1 MKTYILKRFL
11 HAIPIL
17 FGISLITFFLIN
29 RTPGDYLAT
38 MKMNPQI
45 SKEVIEAQKKL
56 LGLDEPRWYVRYGKW
71 LWNVV
76 TRLNFG
82 YSFGMKKPVFNVILE
97 RLFNTFILS
106 LCALIFAWT
115 LSLPLGIL
123 AAVKQYRWTDK
134 ICSAIAFVGLSIPN
148 VFFALLMVYFAK
160 VTGWF
165 PTGGLHSVNFEELG
179 LPSKV
184 LDMAHHL
191 VLPTIVLGTSSM
203 ASFMRQMRGNLLDV
217 LRADYVTSARAKGVS
232 EGTVIVKH
240 AVRNAINP
248 LITLF
253 GYSLADL
260 LSGAFLVE
268 VVMSYPGLGR
278 TTIDALFEK
287 DMYLVVA
294 GVLMAGMMLIL
305 GNLVADLLLAV
316 NDPRIRYE

>member
-17 FGISLITFFLIN
+17 LGVTLITFFLIN

-56 LGLDEPRWYVRYGKW
+56 LGLDEPHWYVRYAKW

-82 YSFGMKKPVFNVILE
+82 YSFAMKKPVFNVILE
-97 RLFNTFILS
+97 RLLNTFILS

-123 AAVKQYRWTDK
+123 AAVKQYRWTDT

-148 VFFALLMVYFAK
+148 VFLALVMVYFAA
-160 VTGWF
+160 VTGLF
-165 PTGGLHSVNFEELG
+165 PTGGLRSINFEQLSLG
-179 LPSKV
+179 GKI

-217 LRADYVTSARAKGVS
+217 LRADYVTSARAKGLS
-232 EGTVIVKH
+232 ESTVIAKH

-294 GVLMAGMMLIL
+294 GVLMAAAMLIL
-305 GNLVADLLLAV
+305 GNLAADLMLAV

>member
-1 MKTYILKRFL
+1 MKTYILKRLL

-17 FGISLITFFLIN
+17 FGVTLITFFLIN

-45 SKEVIEAQKKL
+45 SDEVIEAQKKL
-56 LGLDEPRWYVRYGKW
+56 FGLDEPRWYVRYAKW
-71 LWNVV
+71 IKNVV
-76 TRLNFG
+76 TGLDFG
-82 YSFGMKKPVFNVILE
+82 YSFATHEPVFSVIKQ
-97 RLFNTFILS
+97 RLFNTFILA
-106 LCALIFAWT
+106 LCALLFAWT
-115 LSLPLGIL
+115 ISLPLGIL
-123 AAVKQYRWTDK
+123 SAVKQYGWTDK
-134 ICSAIAFVGLSIPN
+134 ICSAIAFLGLSIPN
-148 VFFALLMVYFAK
+148 VFFALRMVYFAA

-165 PTGGLHSVNFEELG
+165 PTGGLRSVNFEEMSLG
-179 LPSKV
+179 GKI

-191 VLPTIVLGTSSM
+191 VLPTIVLGTASM
-203 ASFMRQMRGNLLDV
+203 ATFMRQMRGNLLDV
-217 LRADYVTSARAKGVS
+217 LRADYVTSARAKGLG

-240 AVRNAINP
+240 AVPNAINP

-253 GYSLADL
+253 GYSLTDL

-278 TTIDALFEK
+278 TTIDALFAK

-294 GVLMAGMMLIL
+294 TVLMASVMLIL
-305 GNLVADLLLAV
+305 GNLAADLLLAL